1 MIQRRHWLAA
11 AACSLLGSSA
21 YARPQSQSPIKLV
34 VPYAAGANSDVFTRA
49 LAQRVTE
56 LGGSVFVVEN
66 RPGGGGA
73 IAAAAVKQAV
83 PDGQT
88 LLVANVGSH
97 AILPAMQALG
107 YDPLRDFSPITQLFY
122 FPNFLI
128 VPAHLPV
135 DSVTDLLAWGQQQQ
149 GLSYGSQGIGSPGH
163 LLGAMLAQGA
173 AGSRLV
179 HVPYAAGGGP
189 MNMDVL
195 AGRLDMVFSTYASM
209 RSHAEQ
215 GKVKF
220 LAVAS
225 PQRSALLPQVPT
237 LAEAGYPGIELES
250 WFALVAPAGVPQ
262 RVVASLQ
269 QWVMQAAQTP
279 QLQQRFAE
287 QGVRLAAEGAQA
299 LEQRMAHDLQRFG
312 KLVQGGHVS
321 MA

>member
-1 MIQRRHWLAA
+1 M
-11 AACSLLGSSA
+11 
-21 YARPQSQSPIKLV
+21 
-34 VPYAAGANSDVFTRA
+34 
-49 LAQRVTE
+49 
-56 LGGSVFVVEN
+56 VEN

-73 IAAAAVKQAV
+73 IAAVAVKQAM
-83 PDGQT
+83 PDGLT

-97 AILPAMQALG
+97 AILPAMQPLG

-209 RSHAEQ
+209 RSHAER